1 MPLFQKSLV
10 KEPYETQK
18 RPIDVPA
25 LSPAGAFA
33 IPRTQQAADG
43 EVSKVAASPYVMTFE
58 TVIIMTES
66 VRCLTRR
73 LLHLKSLHLRCF
85 CFFTIPSV
93 SSLPVES
100 ARSIYGPMPPIEQF
114 DEMAR
119 SAYVLRSRLPRYAC
133 MPQEHS
139 MPALPQSKRDL
150 LIR

>member
-1 MPLFQKSLV
+1 M

-18 RPIDVPA
+18 RPVDTPA

-33 IPRTQQAADG
+33 IPRAQQAADG
-43 EVSKVAASPYVMTFE
+43 EVSYVAATPYVMTFE
-58 TVIIMTES
+58 TVIIMNGS
-66 VRCLTRR
+66 ARCLTLKPLYLK
-73 LLHLKSLHLRCF
+73 LLYLRCF

-133 MPQEHS
+133 MPKVPS
-139 MPALPQSKRDL
+139 KPALPQSKRDL
-150 LIR
+150 LIIGYPLPQ